1 MRTRVPWSAGLA
13 SWSFFPCGPTGRRS
27 PHSSCAVAPAPLGA
41 AARPGASAPRP
52 ALRARAAGPR
62 PRLESA
68 RLREPLWPS
77 GASRP
82 GACDTS
88 GLVAHGRRQ
97 ADEGPQRPRAA
108 RLPTGCGPCRP
119 MAHRDTACPCV
130 LRRAPARPCAGSSHR
145 GFRPAGGGPA
155 PYCKAI
161 AASQARR
168 VHPVRVEAATR
179 TSAIGDGV
187 SGCGRVSDPWSISM
201 I

>member
-145 GFRPAGGGPA
+145 GFRPAGGGPHRTA
-155 PYCKAI
+155 RPLRPHRH
-161 AASQARR
+161 AASTRSGWRPPRAHRPL
-168 VHPVRVEAATR
+168 VTASAA
-179 TSAIGDGV
+179 AGV
-187 SGCGRVSDPWSISM
+187 SVTPGAYP
-201 I
+201 